1 MGRRVITIYD
11 KDKPED
17 GKTAKKDVEKARVY
31 YAHKQLFSDY
41 YTDAEL
47 ALLVLCLCKSTKVID
62 EHCSSTVLLETLQ
75 IEDGRSQSPTA
86 SQPEAASTVVP
97 KRASTYSTAWFLQG
111 NDCPDR
117 RFMSELLKTDKIA
130 EVAELVKSN
139 DAGNPDDELA
149 LKLSFSATGSAV
161 TANADFKLGDDD
173 KVIWD
178 DGAFFG
184 GHWMPKSVESAV
196 EKDFKDHKRQFSNVI
211 STEHPQPWT
220 PTRLQI
226 TDTLCW
232 VSSEP
237 NYADFMR
244 KAHVLSDANVCMY
257 PFEDEVSGHFIV
269 KLQLLKDVNKGDE
282 LVWFVPAPDFKDGR
296 VRMMMLDDEQLQ
308 ERRMCLL
315 GAKFRRDHGKKL
327 TKLREDAMK
336 KLNQEAVEGTL
347 VEPEIGR
354 HLRNMRDVMQ
364 EGNKSN
370 KLAATTLKS
379 TSRLRF
385 RKQTE
390 KERKDEGDLSP
401 GEVELMDD
409 PKWIPGAT
417 AVIGAVKEWCQTT
430 LGGEYALLVDGLY
443 GPHGLIASSP
453 TWPALPG
460 RPHFDS
466 VFPFFSG
473 HDLAIILRSMFRYLL
488 HPCMYL
494 FVVRSRCSAQ

>member
-1 MGRRVITIYD
+1 M
-11 KDKPED
+11 
-17 GKTAKKDVEKARVY
+17 
-31 YAHKQLFSDY
+31 SD
-41 YTDAEL
+41 
-47 ALLVLCLCKSTKVID
+47 
-62 EHCSSTVLLETLQ
+62 
-75 IEDGRSQSPTA
+75 
-86 SQPEAASTVVP
+86 
-97 KRASTYSTAWFLQG
+97 
-111 NDCPDR
+111 
-117 RFMSELLKTDKIA
+117 LLKTDKIA

-139 DAGNPDDELA
+139 DKLL
-149 LKLSFSATGSAV
+149 LKISFSATGSAV

-173 KVIWD
+173 KVIWAA
-178 DGAFFG
+178 GAFFG

-196 EKDFKDHKRQFSNVI
+196 EKDFKDHKRQFSCSSSNVV

-232 VSSEP
+232 VSSDP

-244 KAHVLSDANVCMY
+244 KTAELSDANVCMY

-282 LVWFVPAPDFKDGR
+282 LVWFVPAPDFKDGM

-315 GAKFRRDHGKKL
+315 GAKFRRDHGQNL
-327 TKLREDAMK
+327 TKLHERAMK
-336 KLNQEAVEGTL
+336 KVNHAAFEGTL
-347 VEPEIGR
+347 LGIGQ
-354 HLRNMRDVMQ
+354 HLRDMRVIMQ
-364 EGNKSN
+364 TGYTKD

-409 PKWIPGAT
+409 PKWIAGAPVVIK
-417 AVIGAVKEWCQTT
+417 AVEEWGQTI

-473 HDLAIILRSMFRYLL
+473 HDLAIILCSMFRYLL
-488 HPCMYL
+488 HPCICIPFCCVQSL
-494 FVVRSRCSAQ
+494 FSTMTTRKSTKPSLRQTSTLAYGQKL